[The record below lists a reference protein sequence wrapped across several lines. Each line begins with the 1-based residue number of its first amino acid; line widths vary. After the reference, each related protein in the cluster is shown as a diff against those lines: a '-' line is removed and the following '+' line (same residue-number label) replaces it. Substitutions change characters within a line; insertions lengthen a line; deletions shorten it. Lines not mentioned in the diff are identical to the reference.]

1 MLYFYPYNLVDH
13 LYLSIP
19 LKEQTC
25 LAKKGLGSKSR
36 LNTRIFC
43 RLVSD
48 LFAENIGDM
57 FADILLSVLI
67 LAIKKKVIYL
77 VRGGGPPTQ
86 DFPTAEELALDLNK
100 GKPVIEGIQGGTA
113 TDSGPARVTGLFI
126 QGTLLPYY
134 CTWKILKSI
143 YILLSGLCDF
153 ALPCSG
159 WQHPYTFGAT
169 RL

>member
-1 MLYFYPYNLVDH
+1 MLYFYPSNLFYH

-67 LAIKKKVIYL
+67 LAIKKKSHITGT
-77 VRGGGPPTQ
+77 GGGPPTQ
-86 DFPTAEELALDLNK
+86 DFTPAEELALDLNK

-113 TDSGPARVTGLFI
+113 TDSGPARDTGLFI
-126 QGTLLPYY
+126 QCTLLPYY
-134 CTWKILKSI
+134 CAWKILKSI
-143 YILLSGLCDF
+143 YILLCGLCDF

-159 WQHPYTFGAT
+159 W
-169 RL
+169 

>member
-1 MLYFYPYNLVDH
+1 MLYFYPSNLFYH

-48 LFAENIGDM
+48 LFAENIGEM
-57 FADILLSVLI
+57 FADMSVLI
-67 LAIKKKVIYL
+67 LAIKKSHISGT
-77 VRGGGPPTQ
+77 GGGPPTQ
-86 DFPTAEELALDLNK
+86 DFTTAEELALDLNK

-113 TDSGPARVTGLFI
+113 TDSGPARDTGLFI

-143 YILLSGLCDF
+143 YILCGLCDF

>member
-1 MLYFYPYNLVDH
+1 MQTLTHYVHLFDLFSLFYVYNLFNLFTLIYLYVGFVSNWFDVIYNQIICSIFIH
-13 LYLSIP
+13 LIYFIICILSIP

-67 LAIKKKVIYL
+67 LAIIKKKSYIWYGGWPSNPSL
-77 VRGGGPPTQ
+77 HHSRGAGP
-86 DFPTAEELALDLNK
+86 
-100 GKPVIEGIQGGTA
+100 
-113 TDSGPARVTGLFI
+113 GL
-126 QGTLLPYY
+126 
-134 CTWKILKSI
+134 K
-143 YILLSGLCDF
+143 
-153 ALPCSG
+153 
-159 WQHPYTFGAT
+159 
-169 RL
+169 